1 MARLLVGFWCEDT
14 YHVGS
19 LDLSSD
25 QDRTCSWN
33 LGRGVPL
40 ASLLVELVASRDMG
54 TATDPSPHP
63 GMH

>member
-1 MARLLVGFWCEDT
+1 M
-14 YHVGS
+14 GS